1 MVALVER
8 GEDGQDLAA
17 RNRRT
22 AGWLVAWIVLLAA
35 ASVAVIWGRG

>member
-1 MVALVER
+1 MPVELEQR
-8 GEDGQDLAA
+8 HEDPMLAG

-22 AGWLVAWIVLLAA
+22 AGWLLAWVALLAL